1 MLFMKSK
8 KSLLKRI
15 VIPAGIASGYSFRGK
30 IKGSLNGDLRVVQL
44 KDMEND
50 YSDIGDDCIF
60 VDGSGIKEKYYLEV
74 GDILFIS
81 KGANNFATVYDLK
94 DGVATVASSVF
105 YVIKVDASK
114 ANPYYVAWYIN
125 KKKVQQYFTTH
136 ASGTYSLSINK
147 EVVEDIPVILPPLDI
162 QRKIAKVAELAKK
175 EQYIYTTLK
184 EKRNQLI
191 EAQLLKVIN

>member
-1 MLFMKSK
+1 MRSEKT
-8 KSLLKRI
+8 LLKRI
-15 VIPAGIASGYSFRGK
+15 IIPNGIASGYSFRGK
-30 IKGSLNGDLRVVQL
+30 IKGSLSGGLRVVQL

-50 YSDIGDDCIF
+50 YSDIGGDCIF
-60 VDGSGIKEKYYLEV
+60 IDGSGIKEKYYLEV

-81 KGANNFATVYDLK
+81 KGANNFAIVYDLK

-105 YVIKVDASK
+105 YVIKVDTAK

-147 EVVEDIPVILPPLDI
+147 EVVEEIPLQLPPMKV
-162 QRKIAKVAELAKK
+162 QGTIARAAKLAQK
-175 EQYIYTTLK
+175 EQYIYNALR
-184 EKRNQLI
+184 EKRNQLL
-191 EAQLLKVIN
+191 EAQLLKSLN

>member
-1 MLFMKSK
+1 MRIK
-8 KSLLKRI
+8 KTVLKRI
-15 VIPAGIASGYSFRGK
+15 VISDGIVSGYSFRGK

-50 YSDIGDDCIF
+50 YSDIGNDCTYI
-60 VDGSGIKEKYYLEV
+60 DGSDIKEKYYLEV

-105 YVIKVDASK
+105 YVIKVDTAQ

-125 KKKVQQYFTTH
+125 KKRVQQYFTTH

-147 EVVEDIPVILPPLDI
+147 EVVEDIPLMLPPLDI
-162 QRKIAKVAELAKK
+162 QRKIAKVAELAQK
-175 EQYIYTTLK
+175 EQYIYTALK

-191 EAQLLKVIN
+191 ETQLLKVIN

>member
-1 MLFMKSK
+1 MKSK
-8 KSLLKRI
+8 KTLLKRI
-15 VIPAGIASGYSFRGK
+15 VLPDGIASGYSFRGK

-44 KDMEND
+44 KDMKND
-50 YSDIGDDCIF
+50 YSNIRNDCTYI
-60 VDGSGIKEKYYLEV
+60 DGSDIKEKYYLEM

-105 YVIKVDASK
+105 YVIKVDTSK

-125 KKKVQQYFTTH
+125 KKRVQQYFTTH

-147 EVVEDIPVILPPLDI
+147 EVVEDIPLILPSLEI
-162 QRKIAKVAELAKK
+162 QRKIANVARLAQK
-175 EQYIYTTLK
+175 EEYIYTALK

-191 EAQLLKVIN
+191 ETQLLKVIN